1 MNSII
6 KHTALALALCTTALS
21 AQAAEAHIT
30 VWANVDPTLSLL
42 KADGS
47 ALPDAVQLPYRAGQ
61 GLSSWT
67 ERVRVFSNDTTL
79 DIDVRLAEPA
89 VLVPRVAAAGAV
101 EVPLRVTLNG
111 RELGIAPIDFTAD
124 QLFQGAIPGASI
136 EMPLTV
142 AQAVVAPITA
152 AGLYDGPV
160 SLVMAQKAGSL

>member
-1 MNSII
+1 MNPII
-6 KHTALALALCTTALS
+6 KHTALALALFTTALS
-21 AQAAEAHIT
+21 AHAAEAHIT

-89 VLVPRVAAAGAV
+89 LLVPRVAAAGAV

-124 QLFQGAIPGASI
+124 QLFQGAIPGAWI

>member
-1 MNSII
+1 MNPII

>member
-1 MNSII
+1 MNRII
-6 KHTALALALCTTALS
+6 KQTAAALALCVAAAS
-21 AQAAEAHIT
+21 AHAAEAHVT

-67 ERVRVFSNDTTL
+67 ERVRIFSNDTTL
-79 DIDVRLAEPA
+79 DVDVRLAEPA

-101 EVPLRVTLNG
+101 DVPLRVSLNG
-111 RELGIAPIDFTAD
+111 RELGVAPIDFTAD

-142 AQAVVAPITA
+142 AQAVPGPISA

-160 SLVMAQKAGSL
+160 SLVLAQKAGSL

>member
-1 MNSII
+1 MNPII

-21 AQAAEAHIT
+21 AHAAEAHIT

>member
-1 MNSII
+1 MNPII
-6 KHTALALALCTTALS
+6 KHTALALALFTTALS
-21 AQAAEAHIT
+21 AHAAEAHIT

>member
-1 MNSII
+1 MNPII

-124 QLFQGAIPGASI
+124 QLFQGSIPGASI